1 MSRSI
6 AFRSPTGRRLGP
18 VLALGLLLLVL
29 SIVAGLCQS
38 RANALHDRWPPEA
51 DTFYLPPS
59 KILKLASFGHSE
71 LAADLIH
78 SRANVYFGT
87 QLHARLPTK
96 WLAQYLHTAI
106 DLDPQFRRLYLAGAA
121 MLVYNGQRIVPDMIL
136 AANTVLER
144 GRQAFPFD
152 WEIPFQLGFNL
163 LYELPMDATSD
174 DPRIPGWRQQGVEIL
189 RQAALYEGVP
199 YFVPNLVAGMLT
211 KQGSQDLAVRHLEQA
226 YAVSTSEEARTQIRY
241 RLAQLHRS
249 QAAQDLAERQREF
262 QSLVDSRYPGF
273 PEAFSL
279 IIGPRITSNSI
290 LTEPS
295 RPTPYGTENPP

>member
-1 MSRSI
+1 MSRAS
-6 AFRSPTGRRLGP
+6 ARPTPTGRRFGP
-18 VLALGLLLLVL
+18 ALAMLLLAL
-29 SIVAGLCQS
+29 SAVALICQS

-59 KILKLASFGHSE
+59 RILKLASLGHNE

-96 WLAQYLHTAI
+96 WLAQYLHAAI
-106 DLDPQFRRLYLAGAA
+106 DLDPQFRRLYLAGSA
-121 MLVYNGQRIVPDMIL
+121 MLIYNGQRIVPDMVL
-136 AANTVLER
+136 AANSVLER

-163 LYELPMDATSD
+163 LYELPIDAPPD
-174 DPRIPGWRQQGVEIL
+174 DPRIPGWRQQGVEVL

-199 YFVPNLVAGMLT
+199 FFIPNLVARMLT

-226 YAVSTSEEARTQIRY
+226 YAVATSEVARTQIRSK
-241 RLAQLHRS
+241 LAQLRGI
-249 QAAQDLAERQREF
+249 QVAEDLAEKQREF
-262 QSLVDSRYPGF
+262 QSMVNGRYLDF
-273 PEAFSL
+273 SEAFSL
-279 IIGPRITSNSI
+279 VIGPRITSNSI
-290 LTEPS
+290 VAARVHSTIPREVSGP
-295 RPTPYGTENPP
+295 

>member
-1 MSRSI
+1 MSRAI
-6 AFRSPTGRRLGP
+6 ASSNSRRHLGP
-18 VLALGLLLLVL
+18 ALALGLLLLVL
-29 SIVAGLCQS
+29 SLVAGLCQS

-59 KILKLASFGHSE
+59 KILKLASLGHTE

-96 WLAQYLHTAI
+96 WLAQYLHAAI

-121 MLVYNGQRIVPDMIL
+121 MLIYNGQHIVPDMTL

-163 LYELPMDATSD
+163 LYELPSDASPE
-174 DPRIPGWRQQGVEIL
+174 DPRIPSWRQQGVEIL
-189 RQAALYEGVP
+189 RQTALYEGVP
-199 YFVPNLVAGMLT
+199 YFVPNLVARMLT
-211 KQGSQDLAVRHLEQA
+211 MEGSQDLAVRHLEQA
-226 YAVSTSEEARTQIRY
+226 YAVATSEEARTQIGY
-241 RLAQLHRS
+241 KLAQLRGN
-249 QAAQDLAERQREF
+249 QAAQDLSERQREF
-262 QSLVDSRYPGF
+262 QSLVESRYPEF
-273 PEAFSL
+273 PEGFSL
-279 IIGPRITSNSI
+279 VIGPRITSNSI
-290 LTEPS
+290 LAAPS
-295 RPTPYGTENPP
+295 RPTTHREQAKP

>member
-1 MSRSI
+1 MSLPI
-6 AFRSPTGRRLGP
+6 ASSNSRRRLGP
-18 VLALGLLLLVL
+18 AFALGLSLLGL
-29 SIVAGLCQS
+29 SLVAGLCQS

-59 KILKLASFGHSE
+59 KVLKLASLGHTE

-96 WLAQYLHTAI
+96 WLAQYLHAAI

-121 MLVYNGQRIVPDMIL
+121 MLIYNGQHIVPDMTL

-163 LYELPMDATSD
+163 LYELPSDASPD

-189 RQAALYEGVP
+189 RQTALYEGVP
-199 YFVPNLVAGMLT
+199 YFVPNLVARMLT
-211 KQGSQDLAVRHLEQA
+211 MEGSQDLAVRHLEQA
-226 YAVSTSEEARTQIRY
+226 YAVATSEEARTQIGY
-241 RLAQLHRS
+241 KLVQLRGN
-249 QAAQDLAERQREF
+249 QVANDLRERQREF
-262 QSLVDSRYPGF
+262 QSLVDSRYPEF
-273 PEAFSL
+273 AEAFSL
-279 IIGPRITSNSI
+279 VIGPRITSNSI
-290 LTEPS
+290 LTVPVRSATRREQD
-295 RPTPYGTENPP
+295 TQ

>member
-1 MSRSI
+1 MSHST
-6 AFRSPTGRRLGP
+6 SYPTPTRRRPGP
-18 VLALGLLLLVL
+18 VLAIGLLVPVL
-29 SIVAGLCQS
+29 ATIALLCQS

-59 KILKLASFGHSE
+59 RILRIASLGHSE

-78 SRANVYFGT
+78 SRANVYYGT

-96 WLAQYLHTAI
+96 WLAGYLNRAI

-121 MLVYNGQRIVPDMIL
+121 MLIYGGQRIVPDMVL
-136 AANTVLER
+136 AANVVLER

-163 LYELPMDATSD
+163 LYELPNDASPD

-189 RQAALYEGVP
+189 RQAALFEGVP
-199 YFVPNLVAGMLT
+199 YFIPNLVARMLT
-211 KQGSQDLAVRHLEQA
+211 SQGSQDLAVRHLEQA
-226 YAVSTSEEARTQIRY
+226 YAVATSEEARREIR
-241 RLAQLHRS
+241 LKLVQLRGL
-249 QAAQDLAERQREF
+249 QVAEGLAEKQREF
-262 QSLVDSRYPGF
+262 QSLVEGRYPDF

-279 IIGPRITSNSI
+279 IIGPKITSNGI
-290 LTEPS
+290 VAAPLP
-295 RPTPYGTENPP
+295 PTTHRAEGVQ

>member
-6 AFRSPTGRRLGP
+6 PFSSPTRRRLGP
-18 VLALGLLLLVL
+18 ALALGLLVLVL
-29 SIVAGLCQS
+29 AIVAGICQS

-59 KILKLASFGHSE
+59 RILKLASLGHSE

-121 MLVYNGQRIVPDMIL
+121 MLVYNGQRIIPDMIL
-136 AANTVLER
+136 AANSVLAR

-163 LYELPMDATSD
+163 LYELPMDATPD
-174 DPRIPGWRQQGVEIL
+174 DPRIPGWRQQGVEVL
-189 RQAALYEGVP
+189 RQTALYEGVP
-199 YFVPNLVAGMLT
+199 AFIPSLVASMLT

-226 YAVSTSEEARTQIRY
+226 YAVSTSEEARTQIRR
-241 RLAQLHRS
+241 RLIQLRGS
-249 QAAQDLAERQREF
+249 QVAEDLAEKQREF
-262 QSLVDSRYPGF
+262 QSLVESRYPEF

-279 IIGPRITSNSI
+279 VIGPRITSNSV
-290 LTEPS
+290 LT
-295 RPTPYGTENPP
+295 TPFRATPFRAESPP